1 MGPRGPQ
8 MTLDAVYDTI
18 FAALS
23 EEPLPENPADL
34 ETLRTA
40 ERAAALPDD
49 PVGGAPDTCFSGKYA
64 VTAGEFDPW
73 LSASPPGNDDFFRLF
88 RTPALDRP
96 IERFGL
102 EVTEAQ
108 CRLDLSGFGTLTA
121 AFDGKLRA
129 RSIPSPF
136 EPLGHYAATARMDGD
151 GSLEL
156 HIHWL
161 NGWFETWVR
170 FTKTEE
176 GLHAVTRKLRLNETD
191 NYLIYEADA
200 IRQGG

>member
-1 MGPRGPQ
+1 MD
-8 MTLDAVYDTI
+8 LD
-18 FAALS
+18 
-23 EEPLPENPADL
+23 
-34 ETLRTA
+34 
-40 ERAAALPDD
+40 
-49 PVGGAPDTCFSGKYA
+49 
-64 VTAGEFDPW
+64 
-73 LSASPPGNDDFFRLF
+73 
-88 RTPALDRP
+88 
-96 IERFGL
+96 
-102 EVTEAQ
+102 
-108 CRLDLSGFGTLTA
+108 GFGTLTA

-136 EPLGHYAATARMDGD
+136 EPLGHYAATARMDGN

-176 GLHAVTRKLRLNETD
+176 GLRAVTRKLRLNETD

>member
-8 MTLDAVYDTI
+8 MTLDAVYETL

-34 ETLRTA
+34 AALRA
-40 ERAAALPDD
+40 VERAAALPDD
-49 PVGGAPDTCFSGKYA
+49 PVGDTPDTSFSGSYA
-64 VTAGEFDPW
+64 VTEGEFDPW

-88 RTPALDRP
+88 RTPELDKP
-96 IERFGL
+96 IQSFSL
-102 EVTEAQ
+102 EITDTA
-108 CRLDLSGFGTLTA
+108 CRLVLPGFGTLTA

-129 RSIPSPF
+129 REIPSPF

-151 GSLEL
+151 ELEL

-161 NGWFETWVR
+161 NGWFETWIR
-170 FTKTEE
+170 FTKQAD
-176 GLHAVTRKLRLNETD
+176 GLRAVTRKLRLNETD
-191 NYLIYEADA
+191 NYLIYEATA